1 MRNHFLE
8 MLYAPENILNIKYQK
23 ISVIT
28 IGEQATHWEN
38 ASPVGNTVEY
48 RPRKPRIVCGTIPRH
63 DAASG
68 VVSSRSARINAGH

>member
-1 MRNHFLE
+1 
-8 MLYAPENILNIKYQK
+8 
-23 ISVIT
+23 VIT